1 MVLGFR
7 SFQNSLYVYSEIS
20 TKYISIALMDTYI
33 LGTGLSH
40 DGSTVLLKN
49 GKILVAIEKERLSRI
64 KHDGGNDFDTVKYCL
79 DFAGISANDLT
90 LIVQA
95 SNFENHILPNQYAG
109 QRYFDKHIQT
119 PVITLSHHLAH
130 AWSAVG
136 MSSFTSCNVMV
147 VDGAGSPYSHCIDL
161 EDTTVPTYPFSNGMY
176 CEKDSF
182 YFFDGTNLTPLFK
195 DFSEVKLFQQTSSL
209 KLPTNYHSIGGLY
222 HAASQYCFGNLNDV
236 GKLMGLAPYGMLNG
250 KPPLF
255 KLDNG
260 IIEVLYENVD
270 RYFTKPSS
278 GYDAFKNDFN
288 HYADMARWVQDETEK
303 AIIYLFQERSKLQ
316 PHANF
321 AYAGGVA
328 LNAVANYKL
337 RRSGIVKNLYTQPAA
352 GDNGLAIGCAYYGW
366 HKILGQPKKSVPDHI
381 FFGRQYSDNDIR
393 QAILNAGITNNAEFS
408 IKQTPDFVALTA
420 TELARGK
427 VVGWFQGGAEF
438 GPRALGHRSILADPR
453 IKDIKNHINSNI
465 KFREDFR
472 PFAPS
477 VRIDD
482 VQKYFVHGWESPYM
496 ILIDEIKPEWKDQLG
511 GIVHQDG
518 TCRVQTVTSAFNP
531 EFYQLIGDFEAETGI
546 GVLLNTSLN
555 RKGMPVVETP
565 AEALSLFLSGSIDI
579 LVLNNFI
586 IYKQS

>member
-1 MVLGFR
+1 
-7 SFQNSLYVYSEIS
+7 
-20 TKYISIALMDTYI
+20 MDTYI

-40 DGSTVLLKN
+40 DGSSALLKN

-64 KHDGGNDFDTVKYCL
+64 KHDGGNDFDTVQYCL
-79 DFAGISANDLT
+79 DYAGIEAGDLT

-95 SNFENHILPNQYAG
+95 SNFENNISPSQYSG
-109 QRYFDKHIQT
+109 RRYFEKGTNT
-119 PVITLSHHLAH
+119 PIITLSHHLAH

-136 MSSFTSCNVMV
+136 MSSFQSCNVMV
-147 VDGAGSPYSHCIDL
+147 IDGAGSPYSHCLDL
-161 EDTTVPTYPFSNGMY
+161 EGTRLKDYPFNNGMY

-182 YFFDGTNLTPLFK
+182 YHFDGKNLIPIFK
-195 DFSEVKLFQQTSSL
+195 DFSEVRLFQDTSSL
-209 KLPTNYHSIGGLY
+209 KLRTNYHSIGGLY
-222 HAASQYCFGNLNDV
+222 HAASQYCFGNMNDV
-236 GKLMGLAPYGMLNG
+236 GKLMGLAPYGVLNG

-255 KLDNG
+255 KLENG
-260 IIEVLYENVD
+260 IIEVCYKNLDLYFN
-270 RYFTKPSS
+270 KPSS
-278 GYDAFKNDFN
+278 GYDTFKHDFK

-303 AIIYLFQERSKLQ
+303 AIIYLFQERSKLH

-328 LNAVANYKL
+328 LNAVANFKL

-352 GDNGLAIGCAYYGW
+352 GDNGIAIGCAYYGW
-366 HKILGQPKKSVPDHI
+366 HHILGQQKASIPDHV
-381 FFGRQYSDNDIR
+381 FFGRNYSNDDVEK
-393 QAILNAGITNNAEFS
+393 AISDSGITKNTTFS
-408 IKQTPDFVALTA
+408 IKQTPNFVALTA
-420 TELARGK
+420 AELARGK

-453 IKDIKNHINSNI
+453 IKDIKNHINSAI

-482 VQKYFVHGWESPYM
+482 VQKYFIHGWESPYM
-496 ILIDEIKPEWKDQLG
+496 ILIDEIKPEWKNQLD

-518 TCRVQTVTSAFNP
+518 TCRVQTVTSTFNP
-531 EFYQLIGDFEAETGI
+531 DFYQLISDFEAQTGI

-555 RKGMPVVETP
+555 RKGMPIVETP
-565 AEALSLFLSGSIDI
+565 AEALSLFLSGAIDV

-586 IYKQS
+586 ICKHHDLLL

>member
-1 MVLGFR
+1 
-7 SFQNSLYVYSEIS
+7 
-20 TKYISIALMDTYI
+20 MDTYI

-64 KHDGGNDFDTVKYCL
+64 KHDGGNDFNTVQYCL
-79 DFAGISANDLT
+79 DFARIKASDLT

-95 SNFENHILPNQYAG
+95 SNFENNISPSQYSG
-109 QRYFDKHIQT
+109 RRYFEKDMNT

-136 MSSFTSCNVMV
+136 MSSFQSCNVMV
-147 VDGAGSPYSHCIDL
+147 IDGAGSPYTHCLDL
-161 EDTTVPTYPFSNGMY
+161 EGAILKDYPFNNGMY

-182 YFFDGTNLTPLFK
+182 YHFDGKNLIPIFK
-195 DFSEVKLFQQTSSL
+195 DFSEVRLFQDTPSL

-236 GKLMGLAPYGMLNG
+236 GKLMGLAPYGVLNG
-250 KPPLF
+250 KPSLF
-255 KLDNG
+255 KLENG
-260 IIEVLYENVD
+260 IIEVFYENVD
-270 RYFTKPSS
+270 LYFNKPSS
-278 GYDAFKNDFN
+278 GYDAFKHDFK
-288 HYADMARWVQDETEK
+288 HYANIARWVQDETEK
-303 AIIYLFQERSKLQ
+303 AIIYLFQERSKLH
-316 PHANF
+316 PHANI

-328 LNAVANYKL
+328 LNAVANFKL
-337 RRSGIVKNLYTQPAA
+337 RRSDIVKNLYTQPAA
-352 GDNGLAIGCAYYGW
+352 GDNGIAIGCAYYGW
-366 HKILGQPKKSVPDHI
+366 HHILGQEKASIPNHV
-381 FFGRQYSDNDIR
+381 FFGRSYSNDDVEK
-393 QAILNAGITNNAEFS
+393 AILDAGISENTAFS

-420 TELARGK
+420 AELARGK

-453 IKDIKNHINSNI
+453 IKDIKNHINSAI

-482 VQKYFVHGWESPYM
+482 VQKYFIHGWESPYM
-496 ILIDEIKPEWKDQLG
+496 ILIDEIKPEWKNQLA
-511 GIVHQDG
+511 GIVHQDD

-531 EFYQLIGDFEAETGI
+531 DFYQLIGDFEAKTGI

-555 RKGMPVVETP
+555 RKGMPIVETP
-565 AEALSLFLSGSIDI
+565 AEALSLFLSGAIDV
-579 LVLNNFI
+579 LVLNNLI
-586 IYKQS
+586 ICKHHDLLL

>member
-1 MVLGFR
+1 
-7 SFQNSLYVYSEIS
+7 
-20 TKYISIALMDTYI
+20 MDTYI

-49 GKILVAIEKERLSRI
+49 GRIIVAIEKERLSRI
-64 KHDGGNDFDTVKYCL
+64 KHDGGNDFDTVRYCL
-79 DFAGISANDLT
+79 DFAGISASDLT

-95 SNFENHILPNQYAG
+95 SNFESNILPHQYAG
-109 QRYFDKHIQT
+109 RRYFDEHIEI

-130 AWSAVG
+130 AWSAIG
-136 MSSFTSCNVMV
+136 MSPFKECNVIII
-147 VDGAGSPYSHCIDL
+147 DGAGSPYHHCIDL
-161 EDTTVPTYPFSNGMY
+161 KDTMVTPKTFGHDMY

-182 YFFDGTNLTPLFK
+182 YYFDGKDLTPLFK
-195 DFSEVKLFQQTSSL
+195 DFSEVKLFQDNSSL

-222 HAASQYCFGNLNDV
+222 HAASQYCFGNLSDV
-236 GKLMGLAPYGMLNG
+236 GKLMGLAPYGVLNG

-255 KLDNG
+255 KLNNG
-260 IIEVLYENVD
+260 TVEVIYKNVD
-270 RYFTKPSS
+270 LYFNKPSS
-278 GYDAFKNDFN
+278 GYDTFKNDFM

-303 AIIYLFQERSKLQ
+303 AIIYLFQERSKLH
-316 PHANF
+316 PHTNF

-337 RRSGIVKNLYTQPAA
+337 RSLGIVKNLYTQPAA
-352 GDNGLAIGCAYYGW
+352 GDNGIAIGCAYYGW
-366 HKILGQPKKSVPDHI
+366 HKILSQPKTSVPDHV
-381 FFGRQYSDNDIR
+381 FFGRNYPNDDVEK
-393 QAILNAGITNNAEFS
+393 AILDAGLIRNTAFS

-420 TELARGK
+420 AELARGK

-453 IKDIKNHINSNI
+453 IKGIKNHINSKI

-482 VQKYFVHGWESPYM
+482 VQKYFIHGWESPYM
-496 ILIDEIKPEWKDQLG
+496 ILIDEIKPEWKNQLE

-518 TCRVQTVTSAFNP
+518 TCRVQTVTSVFNP
-531 EFYQLIGDFEAETGI
+531 DFYKLIGHFEAQTGI

-555 RKGMPVVETP
+555 RKGMPIVETP
-565 AEALSLFLSGSIDI
+565 AEALSLFLSGAIDV

-586 IYKQS
+586 ICKHHDLLL

>member
-1 MVLGFR
+1 
-7 SFQNSLYVYSEIS
+7 
-20 TKYISIALMDTYI
+20 MDTYI

-49 GKILVAIEKERLSRI
+49 GKIIVAIEKERLSRI
-64 KHDGGNDFDTVKYCL
+64 KHDGGNDFDTVQYCL
-79 DFAGISANDLT
+79 DYAGIGVDDLT

-95 SNFENHILPNQYAG
+95 SNFENDISPSQYSG
-109 QRYFDKHIQT
+109 RRYFDQHIQI

-136 MSSFTSCNVMV
+136 MSPFQECNVMV
-147 VDGAGSPYSHCIDL
+147 VDGAGSPNSHCLDFEGTMIPPYL
-161 EDTTVPTYPFSNGMY
+161 FSNGMY

-182 YFFDGTNLTPLFK
+182 YYFDGKDLTPLFK
-195 DFSEVKLFQQTSSL
+195 DFSEVKLYQDTSSL
-209 KLPTNYHSIGGLY
+209 RLPTNYHSIGGLY
-222 HAASQYCFGNLNDV
+222 HAASQYCFGNMNDV
-236 GKLMGLAPYGMLNG
+236 GKLMGLAPYGVLNG

-255 KLDNG
+255 KLENG
-260 IIEVLYENVD
+260 IIEVFYENVD
-270 RYFTKPSS
+270 LYFNKPSS
-278 GYDAFKNDFN
+278 GYDTFKHDFK

-303 AIIYLFQERSKLQ
+303 AIIYLFQERSKLH

-328 LNAVANYKL
+328 LNAVANFKL
-337 RRSGIVKNLYTQPAA
+337 LRSGIVKNLYTQPAA
-352 GDNGLAIGCAYYGW
+352 GDNGIAIGCAYYGW
-366 HKILGQPKKSVPDHI
+366 HHILGQQKASIPDHV
-381 FFGRQYSDNDIR
+381 FFGRNYSNDDVEK
-393 QAILNAGITNNAEFS
+393 AILDAGIKDNNGFS
-408 IKQTPDFVALTA
+408 INQTSNFVALTA
-420 TELARGK
+420 AELARGK

-453 IKDIKNHINSNI
+453 IKDIKNHINSEI

-482 VQKYFVHGWESPYM
+482 VQKYFIHGWESPYM
-496 ILIDEIKPEWKDQLG
+496 ILIDEIKPEWKNQLA

-531 EFYQLIGDFEAETGI
+531 DFYQLIGDFEAKTGI

-555 RKGMPVVETP
+555 RKGMPIVETP
-565 AEALSLFLSGSIDI
+565 AEALSLFLSGAIDV

-586 IYKQS
+586 ICKHHDMLL

>member
-1 MVLGFR
+1 
-7 SFQNSLYVYSEIS
+7 
-20 TKYISIALMDTYI
+20 MDTYI

-49 GKILVAIEKERLSRI
+49 GKILVAIEKERLTRV
-64 KHDGGNDFDTVKYCL
+64 KHDGGNDFNTVQYCL
-79 DFAGISANDLT
+79 DFAGIKASDLA

-95 SNFENHILPNQYAG
+95 SNFENNISPGQYAG
-109 QRYFDKHIQT
+109 RRYFDGYIQT

-136 MSSFTSCNVMV
+136 MSPFEECNVMI
-147 VDGAGSPYSHCIDL
+147 VDGAGSPYAQCLDL
-161 EDTTVPTYPFSNGMY
+161 EGTTTPSYPFSNGMY

-182 YFFDGTNLTPLFK
+182 YHFNGKTLIPLFK
-195 DFSEVKLFQQTSSL
+195 DFSEVKLFQECHSL

-222 HAASQYCFGNLNDV
+222 HAASQYCFGNMNDV
-236 GKLMGLAPYGMLNG
+236 GKLMGLAPFGILNG

-255 KLDNG
+255 KLESG
-260 IIEVLYENVD
+260 IIEVLYKNVD
-270 RYFTKPSS
+270 AYFNKPSS
-278 GYDAFKNDFN
+278 GYDTFKNDFK

-303 AIIYLFQERSKLQ
+303 AIIYLFKERSKLY

-328 LNAVANYKL
+328 LNAVANFKL

-352 GDNGLAIGCAYYGW
+352 GDNGIAIGCAYYGW
-366 HKILGQPKKSVPDHI
+366 HEILGQQKASIPDHV
-381 FFGRQYSDNDIR
+381 FFGRSYSNDDVEK
-393 QAILNAGITNNAEFS
+393 ALSDAGIIGNTAFS
-408 IKQTPDFVALTA
+408 INQTTKFVALTA
-420 TELARGK
+420 EELGRGK

-453 IKDIKNHINSNI
+453 IKDIKNHINSAI

-482 VQKYFVHGWESPYM
+482 VQKYFIHGWESPYM
-496 ILIDEIKPEWKDQLG
+496 ILIDEIKPEWKNQLD
-511 GIVHQDG
+511 GIVHRDG

-531 EFYQLIGDFEAETGI
+531 DFYQLISDFEAITGI

-555 RKGMPVVETP
+555 RKGMPIVETP
-565 AEALSLFLSGSIDI
+565 AEALSLFLSGAIDV

-586 IYKQS
+586 ICKHHDLLL

>member
-1 MVLGFR
+1 
-7 SFQNSLYVYSEIS
+7 
-20 TKYISIALMDTYI
+20 MDTYV

-40 DGSTVLLKN
+40 NGSTVLLKN
-49 GKILVAIEKERLSRI
+49 GNIMVAIEKERLSRI
-64 KHDGGNDFDTVKYCL
+64 KHDGGNDFDTVRYCL
-79 DFAGISANDLT
+79 DFAGITPADLT

-95 SNFENHILPNQYAG
+95 SNFENNISLSQYAG
-109 QRYFDKHIQT
+109 RRYFDTHIQT

-136 MSSFTSCNVMV
+136 MSPYHECNVMV
-147 VDGAGSPYSHCIDL
+147 IDGAGSPYSQCLDL
-161 EDTTVPTYPFSNGMY
+161 EGAMVPSYPFDGGMY

-182 YFFDGTNLTPLFK
+182 YHFNGKTLIPLFK
-195 DFSEVKLFQQTSSL
+195 DFSEVKLFQHTASL

-222 HAASQYCFGNLNDV
+222 HAASHYCFGNLDDV
-236 GKLMGLAPYGMLNG
+236 GKLMGLAPYGGLNG
-250 KPPLF
+250 KPTLF
-255 KLDNG
+255 KLENG
-260 IIEVLYENVD
+260 LIEVLYENVNI
-270 RYFTKPSS
+270 YFNRPSS
-278 GYDAFKNDFN
+278 GYDDFKNDFA

-303 AIIYLFQERSKLQ
+303 AIIYLFQERAKLQ
-316 PHANF
+316 PHADF

-328 LNAVANYKL
+328 LNAVANHKL
-337 RRSGIVKNLYTQPAA
+337 LLSGIVKNLYAQPAA

-366 HKILGQPKKSVPDHI
+366 HEVMGHPKTSAPAHV
-381 FFGRQYSDNDIR
+381 FFGQRYSDDVVE
-393 QAILNAGITNNAEFS
+393 QAIAKAGLRGNTAFS
-408 IKQTPDFVALTA
+408 VTQTADFVALTA

-453 IKDIKNHINSNI
+453 IKGIKNHINSAI

-482 VQKYFVHGWESPYM
+482 VQKYFTHAWESPYM
-496 ILIDEIKPEWKDQLG
+496 ILIDEIKPEWKNQLD

-518 TCRVQTVTSAFNP
+518 TCRVQTVTQAFNAD
-531 EFYQLIGDFEAETGI
+531 FYQLIGDFEAKTGI

-555 RKGMPVVETP
+555 RKGMPIVETP
-565 AEALSLFLSGSIDI
+565 AEAVSLFLSGAIDV

-586 IYKQS
+586 ICKHHDLLL

>member
-1 MVLGFR
+1 
-7 SFQNSLYVYSEIS
+7 
-20 TKYISIALMDTYI
+20 MDTYI

-64 KHDGGNDFDTVKYCL
+64 KHDGGNDFDTVQYCL
-79 DFAGISANDLT
+79 DFAGITPDDLS

-95 SNFENHILPNQYAG
+95 ANFENNIAPNQYAG
-109 QRYFDKHIQT
+109 HRYFHKDIQT

-136 MSSFTSCNVMV
+136 MSPYSECNVMV
-147 VDGAGSPYSHCIDL
+147 VDGAGSPYNQCLDL
-161 EDTTVPTYPFSNGMY
+161 ESATVPSYPFNNGMY

-182 YFFDGTNLTPLFK
+182 YYFNGKTLIPLFK
-195 DFSEVKLFQQTSSL
+195 DFSEVKLFQNAVSL

-222 HAASQYCFGNLNDV
+222 HAASQYCFGNMNDV
-236 GKLMGLAPYGMLNG
+236 GKLMGLAPYGQLNG

-255 KLDNG
+255 KLEDG
-260 IIEVLYENVD
+260 LIEVLYENVD
-270 RYFTKPSS
+270 LYFNRPSS
-278 GYDAFKNDFN
+278 GYEAFKNDFA
-288 HYADMARWVQDETEK
+288 HYADIARWVQDETEK
-303 AIIYLFQERSKLQ
+303 AIIYLFQARSKLH
-316 PHANF
+316 PHTKF

-328 LNAVANYKL
+328 LNAVANHKL
-337 RRSGIVKNLYTQPAA
+337 LLSGIVKNLYIQPAA
-352 GDNGLAIGCAYYGW
+352 GDNGLAIGCAFYGW
-366 HKILGQPKKSVPDHI
+366 HSVLGQPKTITSDHV
-381 FFGRQYSDNDIR
+381 FFGNGYTNDEVQ
-393 QAILNAGITNNAEFS
+393 QAIATAGIANSEEFS
-408 IKQTPDFVALTA
+408 ITQTADFISLTA

-453 IKDIKNHINSNI
+453 IKGIKNHINSAI

-482 VQKYFVHGWESPYM
+482 VQKYFIYAWESPYM
-496 ILIDEIKPEWKDQLG
+496 ILIDEIKPEWKNQLD

-518 TCRVQTVTSAFNP
+518 TCRVQTVNQSFNA
-531 EFYQLIGDFEAETGI
+531 EFYQLLGDFEAETGI

-555 RKGMPVVETP
+555 RKGMPIVETP
-565 AEALSLFLSGSIDI
+565 AEALSLFLSGAMDV

-586 IYKQS
+586 ICKSNDLLL

>member
-1 MVLGFR
+1 
-7 SFQNSLYVYSEIS
+7 
-20 TKYISIALMDTYI
+20 MDTYI

-49 GKILVAIEKERLSRI
+49 RKIIVAIEKERLSRI
-64 KHDGGNDFDTVKYCL
+64 KHDGGNDFDTVQYCL
-79 DFAGISANDLT
+79 DYAGIGVGDLT

-95 SNFENHILPNQYAG
+95 SNFENDISPSQYSG
-109 QRYFDKHIQT
+109 RRYFDQHIQI

-136 MSSFTSCNVMV
+136 MSPFQDCNVMV
-147 VDGAGSPYSHCIDL
+147 VDGAGSPNSHCLDFEGTMI
-161 EDTTVPTYPFSNGMY
+161 PPYPFSNGMY

-182 YFFDGTNLTPLFK
+182 YYFDGKDLNPLFK
-195 DFSEVKLFQQTSSL
+195 DFSEVKLYQDTSSL
-209 KLPTNYHSIGGLY
+209 RLPTNYHSIGGLY
-222 HAASQYCFGNLNDV
+222 HAASQYCFGNMNDV
-236 GKLMGLAPYGMLNG
+236 GKLMGLSPYGVLNG

-255 KLDNG
+255 KLENG
-260 IIEVLYENVD
+260 IIEVFYENVD
-270 RYFTKPSS
+270 LYFNKPSS
-278 GYDAFKNDFN
+278 GYDTFKHDFK

-303 AIIYLFQERSKLQ
+303 AIIYLFQERSKLH

-328 LNAVANYKL
+328 LNAVANFKL

-352 GDNGLAIGCAYYGW
+352 GDNGIAIGCAYYGW
-366 HKILGQPKKSVPDHI
+366 HHILGQQKASIPDHV
-381 FFGRQYSDNDIR
+381 FFGRNYSNDDVEK
-393 QAILNAGITNNAEFS
+393 AILDAGIKDNNGFS
-408 IKQTPDFVALTA
+408 INQTSNFVALTA
-420 TELARGK
+420 AELARGK

-453 IKDIKNHINSNI
+453 IKDIKNHINSEI

-482 VQKYFVHGWESPYM
+482 VQKYFIHGWESPYM
-496 ILIDEIKPEWKDQLG
+496 ILIDEIKPEWKNQLA

-531 EFYQLIGDFEAETGI
+531 DFYQLIGDFEAKTGI

-555 RKGMPVVETP
+555 RKGMPIVETP
-565 AEALSLFLSGSIDI
+565 AEALSLFLSGAIDV

-586 IYKQS
+586 ICKHHDMLL

>member
-1 MVLGFR
+1 
-7 SFQNSLYVYSEIS
+7 
-20 TKYISIALMDTYI
+20 MDTYI

-40 DGSTVLLKN
+40 DGSTALLKN
-49 GKILVAIEKERLSRI
+49 GKIIVAIEKERLSRI
-64 KHDGGNDFDTVKYCL
+64 KHDGGNDFDTVQYCL
-79 DFAGISANDLT
+79 DFEGIKTSDLT

-95 SNFENHILPNQYAG
+95 SNFENNISPNQYAG
-109 QRYFDKHIQT
+109 RRYFDKQIQI

-136 MSSFTSCNVMV
+136 MSPFKECNVMV
-147 VDGAGSPYSHCIDL
+147 VDGAGSPYNQCLDL
-161 EDTTVPTYPFSNGMY
+161 EGTKVPPYLFGSGMY

-182 YFFDGTNLTPLFK
+182 YYFDGKDLTPLFK
-195 DFSEVKLFQQTSSL
+195 DFSEVKLYQNTASL

-222 HAASQYCFGNLNDV
+222 DAASHYCFGNLNDV
-236 GKLMGLAPYGMLNG
+236 GKLMGLAPYGVLNG

-255 KLDNG
+255 KLENG
-260 IIEVLYENVD
+260 LIEVLYENVD
-270 RYFTKPSS
+270 LHFNKPSS
-278 GYDAFKNDFN
+278 GYDAFKKDFT
-288 HYADMARWVQDETEK
+288 HYADIARWVQDETEK

-366 HKILGQPKKSVPDHI
+366 HKILGQPKATIPDHV
-381 FFGRQYSDNDIR
+381 FFGREYANDDVER
-393 QAILNAGITNNAEFS
+393 AIANAGINDNPAFL
-408 IKQTPDFVALTA
+408 IRQTPDFVSLTA
-420 TELARGK
+420 AELALGK

-453 IKDIKNHINSNI
+453 IKDIKNHINSKI

-477 VRIDD
+477 VRIED
-482 VQKYFVHGWESPYM
+482 VKKYFIHGWESPYM
-496 ILIDEIKPEWKDQLG
+496 ILIDEIKPEWKNQLE

-531 EFYQLIGDFEAETGI
+531 EFYQLIGDFEAKTGI

-555 RKGMPVVETP
+555 RKGMPIVETP
-565 AEALSLFLSGSIDI
+565 AEALSLFLSGAMDV

-586 IYKQS
+586 ICKYHDLLL

>member
-1 MVLGFR
+1 
-7 SFQNSLYVYSEIS
+7 
-20 TKYISIALMDTYI
+20 MDTYI

-49 GKILVAIEKERLSRI
+49 GQIVVAIEKERLSRI
-64 KHDGGNDFDTVKYCL
+64 KHDGGNDFDTVQYCF
-79 DFAGISANDLT
+79 DYAGIEVSDLT

-95 SNFENHILPNQYAG
+95 SNFENNISISQYSG
-109 QRYFDKHIQT
+109 RRYFDKAIQI

-136 MSSFTSCNVMV
+136 MSPFKTCNVMV
-147 VDGAGSPYSHCIDL
+147 IDGAGSPYSHCLDL
-161 EDTTVPTYPFSNGMY
+161 EDAKVRPNLFSNAMY

-182 YFFDGTNLTPLFK
+182 YHFDGKNLIPLFK
-195 DFSEVKLFQQTSSL
+195 DFSEVKLFKDNSSL

-222 HAASQYCFGNLNDV
+222 HAASQYCFGNMNDV
-236 GKLMGLAPYGMLNG
+236 GKLMGLAPYGVLNG

-255 KLDNG
+255 KLENG
-260 IIEVLYENVD
+260 IIEVFYENVD
-270 RYFTKPSS
+270 AYFNKPSS
-278 GYDAFKNDFN
+278 GYDTFKSDFK

-303 AIIYLFQERSKLQ
+303 AIIYLFQERSKLN

-328 LNAVANYKL
+328 LNAVANFKL

-352 GDNGLAIGCAYYGW
+352 GDNGIALGCAYYGW
-366 HKILGQPKKSVPDHI
+366 HHILGHQKASIPDHV
-381 FFGRQYSDNDIR
+381 FFGRNYSNDDVEK
-393 QAILNAGITNNAEFS
+393 AIFDAGISENTAFS
-408 IKQTPDFVALTA
+408 IKQTLNFIALTA
-420 TELARGK
+420 AELAHGK

-453 IKDIKNHINSNI
+453 IKDIKNHINSAI

-482 VQKYFVHGWESPYM
+482 VQKYFIHGWESPYM
-496 ILIDEIKPEWKDQLG
+496 ILIDEIRPEWKNQLN

-531 EFYQLIGDFEAETGI
+531 DFYQLISDFEAITGI

-555 RKGMPVVETP
+555 RKGMPIVETP
-565 AEALSLFLSGSIDI
+565 AEALSLFLSGAIDV

-586 IYKQS
+586 ICKHHDLLL

>member
-1 MVLGFR
+1 
-7 SFQNSLYVYSEIS
+7 
-20 TKYISIALMDTYI
+20 MDTYI

-40 DGSTVLLKN
+40 DGSSVLLKN

-64 KHDGGNDFDTVKYCL
+64 KHDGGNDFDTVQYCL
-79 DFAGISANDLT
+79 DFARIKASDLT

-95 SNFENHILPNQYAG
+95 SNFENNISPSQYSG
-109 QRYFDKHIQT
+109 RRYFEKDMNT

-136 MSSFTSCNVMV
+136 MSSFQSCNVMV
-147 VDGAGSPYSHCIDL
+147 IDGAGSPYIHCLDL
-161 EDTTVPTYPFSNGMY
+161 EGAILKDYPFNNGMY

-182 YFFDGTNLTPLFK
+182 YHFDGKNLIPIFK
-195 DFSEVKLFQQTSSL
+195 DFSEVRLFQDTPSL

-236 GKLMGLAPYGMLNG
+236 GKLMGLAPYGVLNG

-255 KLDNG
+255 KLENG
-260 IIEVLYENVD
+260 IIEVFYENVD
-270 RYFTKPSS
+270 LYFNKPSS
-278 GYDAFKNDFN
+278 GYDAFKHDFK
-288 HYADMARWVQDETEK
+288 HYANIARWVQDETEK
-303 AIIYLFQERSKLQ
+303 AIIYLFQERSKLH
-316 PHANF
+316 PYANI

-328 LNAVANYKL
+328 LNAVANFKL

-352 GDNGLAIGCAYYGW
+352 GDNGIAIGCAYYGW
-366 HKILGQPKKSVPDHI
+366 HQILGQQKASIPDHV
-381 FFGRQYSDNDIR
+381 FFGRSYSNDDVEK
-393 QAILNAGITNNAEFS
+393 AILDAGINDNNTIS
-408 IKQTPDFVALTA
+408 INQTPDFVALTA
-420 TELARGK
+420 AELARGK

-453 IKDIKNHINSNI
+453 IKDIKNHINSAI

-482 VQKYFVHGWESPYM
+482 VQKYFIHGWESPYM
-496 ILIDEIKPEWKDQLG
+496 ILIDEIKPEWKNQLA

-531 EFYQLIGDFEAETGI
+531 DFYQLIGDFEAKTGI

-555 RKGMPVVETP
+555 RKGMPIVETP
-565 AEALSLFLSGSIDI
+565 AEALSLFLSGAIDV

-586 IYKQS
+586 ICKHHDLLL